1 LGEAAGY
8 FAAVAIAR
16 TIFAVLIAVSVA
28 MLPAASGAAFK
39 LKPTDMTA
47 ISDMSVSEPM
57 DECCPHP
64 CDKAV
69 DDCLSMAACACFGF
83 ATTSFS
89 QLVHPLVLA
98 SMIPEFAGGVFHS
111 QAGHPPFRPPR
122 V

>member
-8 FAAVAIAR
+8 SAAVAIAR

-47 ISDMSVSEPM
+47 ISDMSVSEAM
-57 DECCPHP
+57 DDCCPHP

-69 DDCLSMAACACFGF
+69 GDCLSMAACACFGF
-83 ATTSFS
+83 APTSFY
-89 QLVHPLVLA
+89 QLVHPLVVA
-98 SMIPEFAGGVFHS
+98 SMMPAFASGVFRT
-111 QAGHPPFRPPR
+111 QTGHPPFRPPR